1 MSRFVQFE
9 EYGSLGNLKVVPV
22 SPPWPGPGE
31 VRVHVMAVGLNAVDY
46 KAIAGGP
53 TVSVFGL
60 TLPSGIGSDFSGF
73 VDEVGPG
80 VTRFTP
86 GDAVFGSKAFEA
98 AADFVIVPEE
108 GQLVPKPAA
117 LTFDVAGALAV
128 VGRTAMMSVA
138 SLELDES
145 DTVLVS
151 AAAGG
156 VGVLA
161 CQLAIRAGATVIG
174 TASADNHEF
183 LSDLGVIPVEY
194 GDGLAERIREAL
206 HDGQPLTAAL
216 DNHGAET
223 IDVAIELGVPVERI
237 NTIAAYGPTARGAA
251 RVGGRQAT
259 NDHLAEIADLI
270 AHGELVLP
278 IDSVFPLERA
288 AEAYR
293 RLAAGHVRGKVI
305 LVTD

>member
-9 EYGSLGNLKVVPV
+9 EYGPPENLKVVNV
-22 SPPWPGPGE
+22 QPPWPGPGE
-31 VRVHVMAVGLNAVDY
+31 VRVRVMAVGLNAVDY
-46 KAIAGGP
+46 KAMAGGP
-53 TVSVFGL
+53 AVNAFGL
-60 TLPSGIGSDFSGF
+60 KLPSGIGYDFSGF
-73 VDEVGPG
+73 VDEVGAG
-80 VTRFTP
+80 VTRYTP
-86 GDAVFGSKAFEA
+86 GDAVLGSKPFEA
-98 AADFVIVPEE
+98 AADFVIVAED
-108 GQLVPKPAA
+108 GQLIPKPAA
-117 LTFDVAGALAV
+117 LTFEVAGALGA
-128 VGRTAMMSVA
+128 VGRTAMASVA

-174 TASADNHEF
+174 TASAANHDY

-194 GDGLAERIREAL
+194 GEGLADRIRESL

-216 DNHGAET
+216 DNHGPET

-237 NTIAAYGPTARGAA
+237 NTIAAYGPAARGAA
-251 RVGGRQAT
+251 HVGGSRAT
-259 NDHLAEIADLI
+259 NDHLAEIAELL
-270 AHGELVLP
+270 AQGELVLP
-278 IDSVFPLERA
+278 IDSIFPIERA